1 MTFNLKEIYQI
12 ASTIWET
19 AIGLQIEPESQDAL
33 ASIGNRPRS
42 TAACI
47 QITGA
52 WNGAILL
59 DCPVEVARLAASIMF
74 SAEPAKVTVADLQD
88 AVAELVNMIG
98 GNFKAL
104 LPEKCFLS
112 LPAVVEGGDYS
123 TRIPGS
129 KLLGRACLCCQGHP
143 VSITV
148 LEKAVN
154 QAVAA

>member
-1 MTFNLKEIYQI
+1 MNFNPDEMFQLAQ
-12 ASTIWET
+12 SIWEAT
-19 AIGLQIEPESQDAL
+19 LGLPIEPDQSGA
-33 ASIGNRPRS
+33 IGNRPRS
-42 TAACI
+42 MAACI

-59 DCPVEVARLAASIMF
+59 DCPAETARRAASIMF
-74 SAEPAKVTVADLQD
+74 GADPAAVTLSDLQD

-104 LPEKCFLS
+104 LPETCYLS

-123 TRIPGS
+123 ARVPGS
-129 KLLGRACLCCQGHP
+129 KSIGRVPFTCEGQP
-143 VSITV
+143 VSIVV
-148 LEKAVN
+148 LEKIQE

>member
-1 MTFNLKEIYQI
+1 MNFNPDEIYQLT
-12 ASTIWET
+12 ATIWET
-19 AIGLQIEPESQDAL
+19 AIGLRVEPGSPD
-33 ASIGNRPRS
+33 SIGNRARS

-59 DCPVEVARLAASIMF
+59 DCPAEVARLAASIMF
-74 SAEPAKVTVADLQD
+74 SNDTNMVTVADLQD

-104 LPEKCFLS
+104 LPETCYLS

-123 TRIPGS
+123 ARVPGS
-129 KLLGRACLCCQGHP
+129 TLLGRVPFTCEGHAM
-143 VSITV
+143 SITV
-148 LEKAVN
+148 LEKRS
-154 QAVAA
+154 QQTVAA

>member
-1 MTFNLKEIYQI
+1 MTFNADEVFQLT
-12 ASTIWET
+12 ATIWDAMLGLTLERESSGAT
-19 AIGLQIEPESQDAL
+19 A
-33 ASIGNRPRS
+33 NYPRS
-42 TAACI
+42 TASCI

-59 DCPVEVARLAASIMF
+59 DCPVDIARQAAAIMF
-74 SAEPAKVTVADLQD
+74 SRDIADVTVSDLQD

-104 LPEKCFLS
+104 LPETCYLS

-129 KLLGRACLCCQGHP
+129 KVLGRLAFNCQGHAM
-143 VSITV
+143 SIAV
-148 LEKAVN
+148 LERIADRA
-154 QAVAA
+154 QAA

>member
-1 MTFNLKEIYQI
+1 MEFESPQIYQI
-12 ASTIWET
+12 AETIWNAT
-19 AIGLQIEPESQDAL
+19 LGVPIAPDSGQAC
-33 ASIGNRPRS
+33 ASSERA

-59 DCPVEVARLAASIMF
+59 VCPADVARHAASVMF
-74 SAEPAKVTVADLQD
+74 SAAPAEMKVADLQD

-98 GNFKAL
+98 GNIKGL
-104 LPEKCFLS
+104 LPETCHLS

-129 KLLGRACLCCQGHP
+129 RLATKIAFDCDGKP
-143 VSITV
+143 VSISI
-148 LEKAVN
+148 LEKIA
-154 QAVAA
+154 QQTAAA